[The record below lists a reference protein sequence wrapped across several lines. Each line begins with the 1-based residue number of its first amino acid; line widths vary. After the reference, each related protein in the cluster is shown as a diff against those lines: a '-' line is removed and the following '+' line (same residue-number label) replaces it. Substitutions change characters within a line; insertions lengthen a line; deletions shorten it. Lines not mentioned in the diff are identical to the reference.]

1 MDGGGCSHK
10 RLSAGLSG
18 VLRCGLH
25 VANLVAPYGS
35 EAVA

>member
-25 VANLVAPYGS
+25 VANLASINRS

>member
-18 VLRCGLH
+18 VLRCVLPA
-25 VANLVAPYGS
+25 ANLASMPRC